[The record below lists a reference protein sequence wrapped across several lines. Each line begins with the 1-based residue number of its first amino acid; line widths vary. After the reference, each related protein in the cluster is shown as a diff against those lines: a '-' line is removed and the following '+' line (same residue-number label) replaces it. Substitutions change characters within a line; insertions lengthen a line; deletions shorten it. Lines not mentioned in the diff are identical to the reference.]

1 MVITSRASFPGRPLL
16 SNQGLILLIYL
27 TDKEVILSPKCFLHQ
42 PLLLLMRQRGREGM
56 TRIVHLLR
64 RSILAPLKFKRWNK
78 LALKTLVSVISA
90 KESVAIKSSSLWEMI
105 ISLKT
110 TMPHKRKETTS
121 LVRIVMIRWWIVSSV
136 LLDQTVT
143 RILTDEQAWRTLS
156 SCMWRLPAAFLTDC
170 CLSLLFSYSDQVRLG
185 CFFTLKFHQ
194 RGINGRSFLSLVSTL
209 INLKQSLSLYI

>member
-90 KESVAIKSSSLWEMI
+90 KESVTIKSSSLWEMI

-121 LVRIVMIRWWIVSSV
+121 LVRILMIRWWIMSSV

-143 RILTDEQAWRTLS
+143 RILMSKLEEPCHHACEDFQ
-156 SCMWRLPAAFLTDC
+156 
-170 CLSLLFSYSDQVRLG
+170 
-185 CFFTLKFHQ
+185 
-194 RGINGRSFLSLVSTL
+194 
-209 INLKQSLSLYI
+209 